1 MATIQQIETI
11 NVAVAD
17 GGLAQVF
24 AEKNVDPL
32 IVGVFTTEGIQTLE
46 DFASSFTA
54 ANWEKEAEDFRDKV
68 ESLKGKTVFAARLR
82 NAVILARAVIN
93 RPPPEKEA
101 APLADFEAPLDAG
114 QKDQMAKAWTTR
126 YGIVLTMHLCPADPL
141 VNRLFREFRS
151 NTPSLI
157 LVNKMRSL
165 YTDHNPDPVKMVPIG
180 DGLSLTVQ
188 GKEQNEV
195 VRDVAQYYFR
205 LRILANASAKA
216 GNYEWDSKVE
226 KDSKVTFAPLD
237 VNLDYADFAFR
248 STIQQ
253 PGTAW
258 ALRQWLE
265 ERDLHTRGLM
275 CNYMKGGMAQGE
287 ALQKALSDCQIK
299 WGTPPAAPAA
309 ESRRRLRGDSPPRY
323 NGDGKGHKK
332 RKLQVMGKFQQTQ
345 SQHAQSSKGGK
356 DGGGKGVKYAT
367 IAKGGKK
374 ICRSYNSGQ
383 CKEPCPYNGA
393 HVCAVVGCG
402 LKHPSSRHNQTR

>member
-165 YTDHNPDPVKMVPIG
+165 YTDHNPDPVKQVPIG

-393 HVCAVVGCG
+393 HVCAVAGCG
-402 LKHPSSRHNQTR
+402 MKHPSSRHNHGR

>member
-24 AEKNVDPL
+24 TEKNVDPL
-32 IVGVFTTEGIQTLE
+32 IVGVFKTEGITTLE

-54 ANWEKEAEDFRDKV
+54 ANWEKEAENFRDKV

-114 QKDQMAKAWTTR
+114 QKDQMAKSWMTR

-165 YTDHNPDPVKMVPIG
+165 YTDHNPDPVKQVPIG

-226 KDSKVTFAPLD
+226 KDTKVTFAPLD

-258 ALRQWLE
+258 TLRQWLE

-275 CNYMKGGMAQGE
+275 CNYMKGGMSQGE

-299 WGTPPAAPAA
+299 WGTPPAAPAG
-309 ESRRRLRGDSPPRY
+309 ETRRRLRGDSPPATTGTARAT
-323 NGDGKGHKK
+323 
-332 RKLQVMGKFQQTQ
+332 R
-345 SQHAQSSKGGK
+345 SASSRWGSSSSPRTSTPRAARAGRRAAARASSTPPSPRAARRFA
-356 DGGGKGVKYAT
+356 GRTTTAS
-367 IAKGGKK
+367 A
-374 ICRSYNSGQ
+374 RS
-383 CKEPCPYNGA
+383 PAPTMA
-393 HVCAVVGCG
+393 RTCA
-402 LKHPSSRHNQTR
+402 PSSGAA

>member
-1 MATIQQIETI
+1 MATIQQIEAI
-11 NVAVAD
+11 NVAVPD

-32 IVGVFTTEGIQTLE
+32 IVGVFKTEGVLTLE

-54 ANWEKEAEDFRDKV
+54 ANWEKEAENFRDKV

-165 YTDHNPDPVKMVPIG
+165 YTDHNPDPVKQVPIG

-226 KDSKVTFAPLD
+226 KDTKVTFAPLD

-258 ALRQWLE
+258 TLRQWLE
-265 ERDLHTRGLM
+265 ERDLHTRGLVQLLIRA
-275 CNYMKGGMAQGE
+275 G
-287 ALQKALSDCQIK
+287 
-299 WGTPPAAPAA
+299 W
-309 ESRRRLRGDSPPRY
+309 PRE
-323 NGDGKGHKK
+323 
-332 RKLQVMGKFQQTQ
+332 R
-345 SQHAQSSKGGK
+345 
-356 DGGGKGVKYAT
+356 
-367 IAKGGKK
+367 
-374 ICRSYNSGQ
+374 
-383 CKEPCPYNGA
+383 PC
-393 HVCAVVGCG
+393 
-402 LKHPSSRHNQTR
+402 